1 MAKKNQVRRNVKKTP
16 KRSTG
21 AEQSWSLLTWPVDL
35 RETVTIAEAAISQIE
50 CFCAIEGRPETS
62 YRMTITTS
70 NMLGRRQVRG
80 GMRRLWAV
88 VNPSEPS
95 VDPEVLMH
103 TVRLHEREK
112 KQREQEVDQ
121 REQKEVTGFTLE
133 EISAYNNL
141 RLIVDRIGDWERATV
156 PQTREGSLKEFPAD
170 LLLHFV
176 EAVRVL
182 KVLKLHPGVKVEFS
196 TRHFTPTEL
205 RTIYGCGQDKLLR
218 MLHPVTGSIRN
229 IRHNARDYQIAVDDL
244 PAEAR

>member
-1 MAKKNQVRRNVKKTP
+1 MAKKNQARRGVKKSP
-16 KRSTG
+16 KQAAG
-21 AEQSWSLLTWPVDL
+21 VEQPWSLLTWPVDL
-35 RETVTIAEAAISQIE
+35 GEAVTMAEAAISQIQN
-50 CFCAIEGRPETS
+50 FCAIEGRPETS
-62 YRMTITTS
+62 YRIAITTS

-141 RLIVDRIGDWERATV
+141 RLIVDRIG
-156 PQTREGSLKEFPAD
+156 
-170 LLLHFV
+170 
-176 EAVRVL
+176 
-182 KVLKLHPGVKVEFS
+182 
-196 TRHFTPTEL
+196 
-205 RTIYGCGQDKLLR
+205 
-218 MLHPVTGSIRN
+218 TGSGLRCQKSEMALSRSFRLIFSWTSLRRSGSSRSSN
-229 IRHNARDYQIAVDDL
+229 SIL
-244 PAEAR
+244 E